1 MQPRLARI
9 RIFPVKSL
17 DPLEVDRID
26 VVEAAGLAG
35 DREYALFDAAGDLL
49 TAKRLRD
56 RILSVR
62 AAYQEGGRRVE
73 LRSRDGSGSFRLPED
88 RESIEAWF
96 AERLGQPVTL
106 GRANGLGFFDD
117 RDASGPTIIGNLTLR
132 FVARSFGLEPEECR
146 RRFRANL
153 EFADCEAFAEDSLYG
168 SPGSPVRFRV
178 GDVAF
183 LGVKPCARCIVPSL
197 DSVSGAARH
206 PDFAPRFAT
215 MRSRAGYPQGRLA
228 EYGHLYR
235 LAVNTRLA
243 PGQGGKTLAVGD
255 LLEPDGAGA

>member
-1 MQPRLARI
+1 MKPQLARI

-35 DREYALFDAAGDLL
+35 DREYALSDAAGTLL

-56 RILSVR
+56 RILAVR
-62 AAYQEGGRRVE
+62 AAYRERGRRVE
-73 LRSRDGSGSFRLPED
+73 LRSGDGSRSFRLPED
-88 RESIEAWF
+88 REAIEAWF

-106 GRANGLGFFDD
+106 RRARGLGFFDD
-117 RDASGPTIIGNLTLR
+117 RDASGPTIIGNSTLR
-132 FVARSFGLEPEECR
+132 FVATSFGLEPEECR

-153 EFADCEAFAEDSLYG
+153 EFAGFEAFEEDSLYG
-168 SPGSPVRFRV
+168 PPGAPVRFRV
-178 GDVAF
+178 GGVEF
-183 LGVKPCARCIVPSL
+183 LGIKPCARCIVPSL

-215 MRSRAGYPQGRLA
+215 MRSRARYPQGRVA

-243 PGQGGKTLAVGD
+243 PGQGGKALAVGD
-255 LLEPDGAGA
+255 VLEPAGAEA